1 MFYGVLNR
9 LQKDPEI
16 FLQMKHNITMASN
29 KAEIIDCALE
39 IIDSQEG
46 ELSILRQRQI
56 VLISLAGFFFT
67 LHMLF

>member
-1 MFYGVLNR
+1 
-9 LQKDPEI
+9 
-16 FLQMKHNITMASN
+16 MKHNITMASN

-46 ELSILRQRQI
+46 ELSTLRQRQI